1 KKKKKIQFNLESIG
15 YYHNPSLL
23 TKRQKEVLII
33 AIKKGF
39 FDIPR
44 KISLSELAKELK
56 ISSSSLSET
65 IRRINK
71 KLSIKYL
78 RSII

>member
-1 KKKKKIQFNLESIG
+1 M
-15 YYHNPSLL
+15 
-23 TKRQKEVLII
+23 
-33 AIKKGF
+33 
-39 FDIPR
+39 
-44 KISLSELAKELK
+44 SLSELAKELK